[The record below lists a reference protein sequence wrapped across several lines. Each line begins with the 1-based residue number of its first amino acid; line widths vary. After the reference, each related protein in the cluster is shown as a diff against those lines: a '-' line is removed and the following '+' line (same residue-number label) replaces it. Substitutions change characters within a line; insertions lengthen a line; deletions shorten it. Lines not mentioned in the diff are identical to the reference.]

1 VSGCG
6 LLEDGGGGGNTR
18 RTARAGLRLHER
30 VVHVLWDSRTS
41 TAHVQASSI
50 S

>member
-1 VSGCG
+1 MSGCG
-6 LLEDGGGGGNTR
+6 LLEDGGGGGDTSK
-18 RTARAGLRLHER
+18 TARAGVRLHER
-30 VVHVLWDSRTS
+30 AVHVLEDTQAS